1 MISRIAS
8 RLRVFNSSF
17 RHDRAQKYE
26 LKYALNLI
34 RTDFP
39 EVFKKW
45 ESARSRGSLW
55 QSADDQWFCGNDK
68 LWNSFVNYVKDR
80 KCLEIGSGP
89 FGYLA
94 LFPEIRDRVIIEPLV
109 DEFRKC
115 QLETL
120 GSTFF
125 SEDIFTIAKPAEELV
140 VEIES
145 KIDGF
150 IVCRNALDH
159 CEDPLTVLYNISRYA
174 ASGCYLL
181 LWTDIW
187 HLVHPDEGHHNIT
200 KSGNVLDALLS
211 GLGFDIIQ
219 EGQKIRDQAELI
231 EYGRLARKR

>member
-1 MISRIAS
+1 MSRIVA
-8 RLRVFNSSF
+8 RLRVFSSSF

-39 EVFKKW
+39 EVFKRW
-45 ESARSRGSLW
+45 ETARSQGCLW
-55 QSADDQWFCGNDK
+55 HGADDQWFHGNDE
-68 LWNSFVNYVKDR
+68 LWNLFVDYVKNR

-89 FGYLA
+89 FGHLA
-94 LFPEIRDRVIIEPLV
+94 PFPGIKDRVIIEPLV
-109 DEFRKC
+109 DEYRKC

-125 SEDIFTIAKPAEELV
+125 SEDILTFATPAEELV
-140 VEIES
+140 GEIEG

-150 IVCRNALDH
+150 IVCRNVLDH
-159 CEDPLTVLYNISRYA
+159 CEDPLTILYNISRYA
-174 ASGCYLL
+174 VSGCYLL

-187 HLVHPDEGHHNIT
+187 HLVPPDEGHHNIT
-200 KSGNVLDALLS
+200 RSENVLDAILS

-219 EGQKIRDQAELI
+219 EGRKIRDQAEFI